1 MTRSRP
7 GGRRDTGKADAHAAM
22 ERATGGAL
30 PSVNDIAMFE
40 AAVLVAATL
49 LQASAACEEAREM
62 AAAFRK
68 VGWVVLA
75 WMRGLRALR
84 GSDGEPVPTKIIDQA
99 GLERHRRL

>member
-1 MTRSRP
+1 
-7 GGRRDTGKADAHAAM
+7 M

-62 AAAFRK
+62 PAASRK
-68 VGWVVLA
+68 VGRDILTY
-75 WMRGLRALR
+75 MKGLRGQR
-84 GSDGEPVPTKIIDQA
+84 GADGEPVLTKIIDQLGSSGTVA
-99 GLERHRRL
+99 NSH